1 MGAMREMSGHLR
13 QLISRIGDGTRQLTS
28 AAEGL
33 STVTAASSAGVA
45 QQREQT
51 EEVATA
57 MNQMV
62 ASAQHVAHNARQA
75 SQAAIAAEQRTVEG
89 NRVVTLAVEHFE
101 ALVVNVERSG
111 QAMARLRE
119 DGERIGGV
127 LSVIRAVAD
136 QTNLLA
142 LNAAIEAA
150 RAGEAGRGFAVVA
163 DEVRGLAQRTQRST
177 EEIEGLIAA
186 LHSGTQH
193 ATQLMQDSET
203 MSLSSVTLARE
214 AGDVLGEIRQSVS
227 LIQSMNSQIAT
238 AADQQT
244 QVSEHISRSLTRVRG
259 IADESAES
267 SARTA
272 AASLELSRLGG
283 DLNLLVQR
291 FRV

>member
-1 MGAMREMSGHLR
+1 
-13 QLISRIGDGTRQLTS
+13 
-28 AAEGL
+28 
-33 STVTAASSAGVA
+33 
-45 QQREQT
+45 
-51 EEVATA
+51 
-57 MNQMV
+57 
-62 ASAQHVAHNARQA
+62 
-75 SQAAIAAEQRTVEG
+75 
-89 NRVVTLAVEHFE
+89 
-101 ALVVNVERSG
+101 
-111 QAMARLRE
+111 MARLRE

-177 EEIEGLIAA
+177 EEIETLIAA
-186 LHSGTQH
+186 LHGGTQH
-193 ATQLMQDSET
+193 ATELMRESES

-214 AGDVLGEIRQSVS
+214 AGDVLSEIRQSVS
-227 LIQSMNSQIAT
+227 LIQSMNSLIAT

-244 QVSEHISRSLTRVRG
+244 QVSEQISHNLARVRD

-272 AASLELSRLGG
+272 TASLELSRLGG
-283 DLNLLVQR
+283 DLSVLVQR